1 MTGLT
6 VLERMEDAS
15 VQRTLK
21 EGYGRGMMEMFIRN
35 SPWQT
40 FGTLT
45 VRPDYG
51 NRIPSKQSGMSSD
64 AMKRLVSKLFGK
76 RKLRNI
82 KYLWV
87 IEKHLPACYGGKG
100 GTHAH
105 FLTKD
110 EPTDDAWKNR
120 GWKRAWHWWHEVKGY
135 GTMRTLPVNYD
146 KMSRLAAYLAK
157 YCSKDAVNSDFRF
170 ERFTKPEI
178 TLVSKRDEGVESV
191 AEDSDEYHSLLRET
205 LDWGRKN
212 MGHAGA
218 RRGGSA
224 CYRKPTDMKD
234 VVWAYTASSTH

>member
-1 MTGLT
+1 MTGNS
-6 VLERMEDAS
+6 VLERMSEANVAREIKEDYARALE
-15 VQRTLK
+15 V
-21 EGYGRGMMEMFIRN
+21 MFY
-35 SPWQT
+35 SMTPWQT

-51 NRIPSKQSGMSSD
+51 NRIESEQTGMSSD
-64 AMKRLVSKLFGK
+64 AMKKVLHKMFSK

-82 KYLWV
+82 KYFWA
-87 IEKHLPACYGGKG
+87 IEKNLGAEFGGKG

-105 FLTKD
+105 FVTKD

-178 TLVSKRDEGVESV
+178 TLVSERDPGVESV